1 MMRVVVLADTHI
13 RAGRSRAL
21 PALVWDAIE
30 HCQLV
35 LHAGDVV
42 DHTLLDAMADRGCV
56 PITVHGNNDASLPD
70 LPERRELDIEGVH
83 IAMVHETGATKGR
96 PARVR
101 RWFPDADVVVFGH
114 SHDPCNEWHDGQ
126 LLFNPGSPTER
137 RRQPH
142 HSFGVLELG
151 AGRVVKSEIVLVN

>member
-1 MMRVVVLADTHI
+1 MMRVVVVADTHM
-13 RAGRSRAL
+13 RAGRARTL
-21 PALVWDAIE
+21 PAQVWDAIDRS
-30 HCQLV
+30 QLV

-42 DHTLLDAMADRGCV
+42 DHTLLDAMAERGKAPV
-56 PITVHGNNDASLPD
+56 TVHGNNDAALPH
-70 LPERRELDIEGVH
+70 LPERRELEIEGVRV
-83 IAMVHETGATKGR
+83 AMVHETGATKGR

-101 RWFPDADVVVFGH
+101 RWFPDATVVVFGH

-142 HSFGVLELG
+142 HSYGVLDLD